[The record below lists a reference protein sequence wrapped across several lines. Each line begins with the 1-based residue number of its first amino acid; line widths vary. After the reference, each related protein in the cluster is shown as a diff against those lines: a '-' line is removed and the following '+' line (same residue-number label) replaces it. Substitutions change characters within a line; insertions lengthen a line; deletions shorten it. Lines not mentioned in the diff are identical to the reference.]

1 MKTSW
6 AFVVVTAIM
15 LALGAIPANA
25 QANRTWVSGT
35 GTDSGTCTIAAPCAS
50 FQYALSQ
57 TKAGGEIDC
66 LTPGDFG
73 GSSHSLTIG
82 QSVSIVC
89 DGVSNGG
96 ILVSSMGNAISVDA
110 PSGAVVYL
118 SGLDLT
124 QSEGVIAG
132 GVYVNSGSTVYIVH
146 STFRGFG
153 TASAVAVNHPAR
165 VVIKDSII
173 VNSYTGVFVDEN
185 GAAISVNTVI
195 DGNSNIA
202 PSASGTDSAVALIR
216 TLLTGSSTGLNLENG
231 ASGVLIGPSNT
242 VTGVISGTTTSVPFK

>member
-1 MKTSW
+1 VKTSW
-6 AFVVVTAIM
+6 AVTLASAII
-15 LALGAIPANA
+15 LALCAIPADA
-25 QANRTWVSGT
+25 TMLNRTWVSAS
-35 GTDSGTCTIAAPCAS
+35 GTDGGTCGAIATPCKTFAG
-50 FQYALSQ
+50 ALANTNS
-57 TKAGGEIDC
+57 GGEIDC

-73 GSSHSLTIG
+73 IVTIS
-82 QSVSIVC
+82 QSVSIIC
-89 DGVSNGG
+89 DGVSHGG

-153 TASAVAVNHPAR
+153 NTSAVAVNHPAR

-173 VNSYTGVFVDEN
+173 VNSYNGVFVDDN

-195 DGNSNIA
+195 DGNSN
-202 PSASGTDSAVALIR
+202 SATSATGTDSALALIH